1 MMETKILKQNQAAQA
16 AEIIRSGGLVVMPTE
31 TVYGLGADAFNA
43 KAIEKIFKAK
53 GRPMDNPLIV
63 HIGKIE
69 DLKKVVSEIPD
80 TALKLASAFWP
91 GPLTM
96 VLPKAEEL
104 PDEVSA
110 GLSTVAVRYPSHP
123 LAETLILLS
132 GTQIAAP
139 SANLS
144 GSPSPTRLEHVIADM
159 NGRVDAIL
167 DGGECEVGLES
178 TVISLVGE
186 KPRLLRPGGVTVE
199 EMERVIGE
207 IEIDPA
213 VTDKMKEGQKA
224 SSPGMKYKHYAP
236 KAKIVIVKGTDEQY
250 IRYVNSKKAGGVG
263 AVCYDEDAPK
273 LHVPFFS
280 LGPKADSTAQARN
293 LFSVLRS
300 VDDAGIT
307 LAYARCP
314 KIDGVGLA
322 VYNRLIRAAGFEVT
336 ALA

>member
-1 MMETKILKQNQAAQA
+1 METKILSEKDAAVAAQ
-16 AEIIRSGGLVVMPTE
+16 IIRDGGLVVMPTE
-31 TVYGLGADAFNA
+31 TVYGLGADAFNKRA
-43 KAIEKIFKAK
+43 VANIFKAK

-69 DLKKVVSEIPD
+69 DLKRLVSEIPEK
-80 TALKLASAFWP
+80 AISLAKAFWP

-96 VLPKAEEL
+96 VLPKSDDV

-110 GLSTVAVRYPSHP
+110 GLDTVAVRYPSHP

-144 GSPSPTRLEHVIADM
+144 GSPSPTELGHVIKDL

-167 DGGECEVGLES
+167 DGGSCEVGLES
-178 TVISLVGE
+178 TVISLAGD

-199 EMERVIGE
+199 EIEGVIGK

-213 VTDKMKEGQKA
+213 VTDKLKEGERA
-224 SSPGMKYKHYAP
+224 ASPGMKYKHYAP
-236 KAKIVIVKGTDEQY
+236 KARVIILKGSDEQY
-250 IRYVNSKKAGGVG
+250 IRYVNSADQSKVG
-263 AVCYDEDAPK
+263 AICYDEDAER
-273 LHVPFFS
+273 LNVPFFS
-280 LGPKADSTAQARN
+280 LGPKNDAAAQAKN

-300 VDDAGIT
+300 VDDAGIEI
-307 LAYARCP
+307 AYARCP
-314 KIDGVGLA
+314 SINGVGLA

-336 ALA
+336 RLA